1 MMAFI
6 SVNQVSFAYNG
17 KSVLDQVSV
26 AIPKGEILWVLGPNG
41 SGKTT
46 LLKLILGF
54 YRPDAGTV
62 LVNGCPV
69 LNLPSRILARD
80 IAYVPQVHH
89 MAFSFRMLD
98 VVMMGRI
105 PHKPFFFRY
114 SKEDE
119 HLAESAMA
127 RLGIVH
133 LKNRPYTAV
142 SGGERQLC
150 LIARALTQGAR
161 TFVMDEPVSG
171 LDYGNQIR
179 LLTIIQSLAQEG
191 YTFIQTTHF
200 PDHAL
205 WMDGQVLMLK
215 NGKVVREGSAENAI
229 TRTSLSDLYHLDMD
243 VTQTRSGIRVCV
255 PDALTSQIK
264 KKSRTDTS
272 NDQTKEGRNRQS
284 GFVLIKSKKGD
295 KGKWGRDMSM

>member
-6 SVNQVSFAYNG
+6 AVNQVSFAYNG
-17 KSVLDQVSV
+17 TKVLDQVS
-26 AIPKGEILWVLGPNG
+26 ATMKQGEILSVLGPNG

-54 YRPDAGTV
+54 YPPHRGEVILDGQ
-62 LVNGCPV
+62 PV
-69 LNLPSRILARD
+69 KSMTSRTLARS
-80 IAYVPQVHH
+80 IAYVPQVHR

-105 PHKPFFFRY
+105 PHKPFFFKY

-119 HLAESAMA
+119 ALAESAMA
-127 RLGIVH
+127 RLGIAH
-133 LKNRPYTAV
+133 LKERPYTDV

-150 LIARALTQGAR
+150 LIARALTQGAH

-171 LDYGNQIR
+171 LDYGNQVR
-179 LLTIIQSLAQEG
+179 LLTIIRSLAEEG

-205 WMDGQVLMLK
+205 WVSGRVLMLK
-215 NGKVVREGSAENAI
+215 KGVVVAEGPAEQVLDSSA
-229 TRTSLSDLYHLDMD
+229 LSALYHLDMH
-243 VTQTRSGIRVCV
+243 VSETVCGRKVCV
-255 PDALTSQIK
+255 PNAAM
-264 KKSRTDTS
+264 
-272 NDQTKEGRNRQS
+272 
-284 GFVLIKSKKGD
+284 KG
-295 KGKWGRDMSM
+295 GGQ